1 MFEVVPYRFKY
12 NDSDCVDS
20 SHLAHDRAYRKHFIN
35 KHELYNRN
43 IINVFCVNK
52 GHKNGIELHVIYRS
66 GIIKIINPIN
76 RRIVTYLIAR
86 QHQIKRYYELT
97 NIKLKNS
104 KVLEIAYENY
114 LRGYN
119 LI

>member
-12 NDSDCVDS
+12 NDVDCKDS
-20 SHLAHDRAYRKHFIN
+20 SHLARDRAYRKHFID
-35 KHELYNRN
+35 KHKLYNRN

-52 GHKNGIELHVIYRS
+52 GHKDGIELHVIYRS

-86 QHQIKRYYELT
+86 PQQIKRYYQMT
-97 NIKLKNS
+97 GMKLKNS
-104 KVLEIAYENY
+104 KVLSVAYKNALEGN
-114 LRGYN
+114 N